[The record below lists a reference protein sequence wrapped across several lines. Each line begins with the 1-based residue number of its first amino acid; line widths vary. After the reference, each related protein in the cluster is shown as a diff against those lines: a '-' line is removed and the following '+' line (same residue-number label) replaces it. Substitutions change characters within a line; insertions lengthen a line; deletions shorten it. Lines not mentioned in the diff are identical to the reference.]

1 MGIAEKLTQI
11 AENEQKVFDAGKAE
25 GYEYGYEDGTS
36 DGYNEGKQAEYDAFW
51 DTVQNYGNSTSYNAM
66 FGSPWTKAL
75 LKPKHDINVGS
86 AVYMFAFNTMGGDLV
101 EYFDSLGRK
110 LDFSRCINANATFQ
124 SSRFTRVGKIYC
136 STANWYNCFN
146 GCTQLITI
154 DEWGN
159 YDENGKIE
167 GGLTSCFTGCSA
179 LENITV
185 KGIISGSISFNSS
198 TKLTRASI
206 ESIVN
211 HLTNAAI
218 YGTLTL
224 SKTAV
229 DNALAYDDGNGNIQ
243 PGSTNGY
250 WMELVDSKPNWQIS
264 LV

>member
-1 MGIAEKLTQI
+1 MEITEMLLTI
-11 AENEQKVFDAGKAE
+11 NENVDEVHEAGYSKGETAGFDA
-25 GYEYGYEDGTS
+25 
-36 DGYNEGKQAEYDAFW
+36 GKQAEYDAFW
-51 DTVQNYGNSTSYNAM
+51 DAVQGYGNSTSYNTM

-75 LKPKHDINVGS
+75 LKPKYDINVSS
-86 AVYMFAFNTMGGDLV
+86 AIYMFAFNTMGGDLV
-101 EYFDSLGRK
+101 EHFDSLGRK

-146 GCTQLITI
+146 ACTQLITI

-159 YDENGKIE
+159 FDENGKIE

-206 ESIVN
+206 ESIIN

-229 DNALAYDDGNGNIQ
+229 ETAFEVHPADYDGDGKIDAWIGSGEEEWIALI
-243 PGSTNGY
+243 S
-250 WMELVDSKPNWQIS
+250 SKSNWDI
-264 LV
+264 VVV